1 MGKTSQVRVARRNAE
16 IPLWHVSIDSDFS
29 LRHNAFRRTAW
40 WTATARKLLGVALKE
55 NRFVF
60 SGDPGLETAEQDQRA
75 IRFVSRLE
83 LVRVGL
89 EVKEP
94 AMDHTG
100 VPTKLL
106 AIETVSDTV
115 AATTRS

>member
-1 MGKTSQVRVARRNAE
+1 MDKPE
-16 IPLWHVSIDSDFS
+16 IPLWHVSIAGFS
-29 LRHNAFRRTAW
+29 LRHNTFRRNAG
-40 WTATARKLLGVALKE
+40 AGDYGKLLGVALKE

-75 IRFVSRLE
+75 IRFVSRPP

-106 AIETVSDTV
+106 AIETVSDAV
-115 AATTRS
+115 AATAMP

>member
-1 MGKTSQVRVARRNAE
+1 M
-16 IPLWHVSIDSDFS
+16 SIADFS
-29 LRHNAFRRTAW
+29 LRHNTFRRSAG
-40 WTATARKLLGVALKE
+40 AGDYGKLQGVALKE

-75 IRFVSRLE
+75 IRFVSRPRADLE

-100 VPTKLL
+100 VPTKVL
-106 AIETVSDTV
+106 ATETVSDPV
-115 AATTRS
+115 AATARS